1 MITIGRI
8 KTISVKRVT
17 KRLVNEHSEELS
29 VDYNKNKEILKKYI
43 ITKSPKMMNMIAG
56 YSARLI
62 KQLKSGRERKRT
74 NVEDISKFY

>member
-1 MITIGRI
+1 MGRI
-8 KTISVKRVT
+8 KTISVKRNT
-17 KRLVNEHSEELS
+17 KRLVKDHSEELT

-62 KQLKSGRERKRT
+62 KQLKSGRERRRT
-74 NVEDISKFY
+74 NTEDISKFY